1 MRIVIMPSS
10 QEHNPCRMGDT
21 EQDHTRLIARRAAE
35 LLRGAGHDARYI
47 EAGDDRLSDSEQLT
61 QMAAASNAVG
71 ADLHVDIH
79 TDAGGATGPSAFYI
93 GSGTRSQRLAE
104 AIYAELRATV
114 PFRPNGVTRRD
125 GLYMLRKTTATA
137 ALVECWPHDRTEQA
151 RWGHDNIEAVA
162 AAIARGVLK
171 IAGGTLGTTV
181 PEEDIM
187 ANITLDQLYATTKR
201 AVEEAATP
209 TDGWP
214 GATLSQVMEDLHA
227 KIGKLEGVIIGKGLY
242 QSGMAEE
249 VRTDIATEAGWQHK
263 QYLNLQ
269 ADIAR
274 LDQRLEAVLAVLEQ
288 QGGQQ

>member
-10 QEHNPCRMGDT
+10 QEHNACKMGDT
-21 EQDHTRLIARRAAE
+21 EQAHTRLIAKRAAE
-35 LLRGAGHDARYI
+35 LVRAAGHDARYVV
-47 EAGDDRLSDSEQLT
+47 AGDDRLSDSEQLA
-61 QMAAASNAVG
+61 QMAAASNALNP
-71 ADLHVDIH
+71 DLHVDVH
-79 TDAGGATGPSAFYI
+79 TDAGGATGSTVFYI
-93 GSGTRSQRLAE
+93 GQGRSKQLGE
-104 AIYAELRATV
+104 AVYAELAKAV
-114 PFRPNGVTRRD
+114 PFPHHGCRERGT
-125 GLYMLRKTTATA
+125 LYMLRKTTASA
-137 ALVECWPHDRTEQA
+137 ILVECWPHDRDAQA

-181 PEEDIM
+181 PEEDDM
-187 ANITLDQLYATTKR
+187 ALTADDIYQITAR
-201 AVEEAATP
+201 AVREAATP
-209 TDGWP
+209 ADGWP
-214 GATLSQVMEDLHA
+214 GATLSQVVSDLHA

-288 QGGQQ
+288 QGVQQ